1 MKVKNFFI
9 TKDTLIVAIIIAI
22 LSLVIFVFYIEI
34 KNNYKIK
41 TSKENFYNVIDEF
54 NLAISKCKIESE
66 WIFGG
71 ECVNFPKIKLIN
83 DHFNNSKKIKN
94 PYNNKLGVNGDPG
107 SVIIENRD
115 NTIIFYVDYDANG
128 GDDIQHRIKIN

>member
-9 TKDTLIVAIIIAI
+9 TKDTLIVAIVIAI

-54 NLAISKCKIESE
+54 NES
-66 WIFGG
+66 IF
-71 ECVNFPKIKLIN
+71 I
-83 DHFNNSKKIKN
+83 SKKIQSQKVKR
-94 PYNNKLGVNGDPG
+94 NKEFKKQNLN
-107 SVIIENRD
+107 
-115 NTIIFYVDYDANG
+115 
-128 GDDIQHRIKIN
+128 